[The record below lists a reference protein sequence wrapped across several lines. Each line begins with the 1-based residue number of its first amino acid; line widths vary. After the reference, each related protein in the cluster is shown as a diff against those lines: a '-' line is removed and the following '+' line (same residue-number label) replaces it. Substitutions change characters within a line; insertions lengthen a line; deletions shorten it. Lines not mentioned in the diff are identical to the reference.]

1 MRKPSFIGPMHR
13 RFRRQIRDLA
23 AASVRLG
30 ELGFASSRGGN
41 LSCRADDGCL
51 LITPTGF
58 RKKEVRPEDILVVR
72 PDGSTWEARPGLKPS
87 SEAPAHMHI
96 MRSRPDV
103 QAIIHAHPPVLTGF
117 ALAGVD
123 ILSKPIHPELVIE
136 VGPVINLDYTEPTSE
151 KLAHQF
157 DSVILSAN
165 AFLMG
170 GHGVMICSPVG
181 IERALEL
188 LEMLETIAFSAWV
201 AMSVGKPKTIPA
213 AELDALERIMRTRN
227 LTMPGASAGW
237 SLRKLYGTN

>member
-96 MRSRPDV
+96 MRSRSGCSSDYPCSS
-103 QAIIHAHPPVLTGF
+103 TGF
-117 ALAGVD
+117 NGFRPRGGRYSL
-123 ILSKPIHPELVIE
+123 KTHP
-136 VGPVINLDYTEPTSE
+136 S
-151 KLAHQF
+151 
-157 DSVILSAN
+157 
-165 AFLMG
+165 
-170 GHGVMICSPVG
+170 
-181 IERALEL
+181 
-188 LEMLETIAFSAWV
+188 
-201 AMSVGKPKTIPA
+201 
-213 AELDALERIMRTRN
+213 
-227 LTMPGASAGW
+227 
-237 SLRKLYGTN
+237 